1 MKANETQIE
10 PPADWVEV
18 VRKKVEE
25 LRFGSVQVIVHD
37 GRVTQVDSLE
47 KTRFPSAKE
56 ENGSG
61 S

>member
-1 MKANETQIE
+1 MKANETPIE

-47 KTRFPSAKE
+47 KTRFPSTKE
-56 ENGSG
+56 ENGAG
-61 S
+61 A